1 MTCAQLYDRLTELME
16 GTLPAD
22 VCEEINRH
30 LAECSDCPRL
40 REDLEDLA
48 RLCREASG
56 PTTMPEELRS
66 RIAQMLAEPN
76 PDQSSV
82 GRRS

>member
-1 MTCAQLYDRLTELME
+1 MTCAQLYDRFTELME
-16 GTLPAD
+16 GTLPTD

-30 LAECSDCPRL
+30 LAECGDCPHL

-48 RLCREASG
+48 RLCREASA
-56 PTTMPEELRS
+56 PTTMPEELRG